1 LQIENCKLTNAKLE
15 QAMALG
21 IHNIGAPE
29 GANRGKKR
37 VGRGP
42 GSGHGK
48 TSTRGHKGQKSRSG
62 YSGRAGF
69 EGGQMP
75 LQRRLPKRGF
85 TNIFKKEWIEVNLA
99 DLDRRFE
106 AADQITPD
114 LMVERGIIKKGKLA
128 RFHGVVILGNG
139 SVGKALNITAH
150 RFSKSAREKIEAAG
164 GAATLVAGLESKSE

>member
-1 LQIENCKLTNAKLE
+1 
-15 QAMALG
+15 MALG

-29 GANRGKKR
+29 GANKNKKR

-62 YSGRAGF
+62 YSGRPGF

-85 TNIFKKEWIEVNLA
+85 TNIFKKEWIEVNLS
-99 DLDRRFE
+99 DLELRFE
-106 AADQITPD
+106 PADNITPE
-114 LMVERGIIKKGKLA
+114 LMAERGMISKGKLT
-128 RFHGVVILGNG
+128 RYHGVVVLGKG
-139 SVGKALNITAH
+139 SVTKALNITAH
-150 RFSKSAREKIEAAG
+150 RFSKGAREKIEAAG
-164 GAATLVAGLESKSE
+164 GAATLVAAPEPKAE

>member
-1 LQIENCKLTNAKLE
+1 
-15 QAMALG
+15 MALG
-21 IHNIGAPE
+21 IHNIGAPK
-29 GANRGKKR
+29 GANKNKKR

-85 TNIFKKEWIEVNLA
+85 TNIFKKQWIEVNLA
-99 DLDRRFE
+99 DLELRF
-106 AADQITPD
+106 AAGDNITPE
-114 LMVERGIIKKGKLA
+114 LMVERGMVSKGKLT
-128 RFHGVVILGNG
+128 RYDGVVVLGKG
-139 SVGKALNITAH
+139 DLKKALNVTAH
-150 RFSKSAREKIEAAG
+150 RFSKGAREKIEAAG
-164 GAATLVAGLESKSE
+164 GAATLVAAPETTAE

>member
-1 LQIENCKLTNAKLE
+1 
-15 QAMALG
+15 MALG
-21 IHNIGAPE
+21 IHNIGAPK
-29 GANRGKKR
+29 GANKNKKR

-85 TNIFKKEWIEVNLA
+85 TNIFKKQWIEVKIS
-99 DLDRRFE
+99 DLDKRF
-106 AADQITPD
+106 DTGDNITPE
-114 LMVERGIIKKGKLA
+114 LMAERGMIKKSHLG
-128 RFHGVVILGNG
+128 RSSGVVILGG
-139 SVGKALNITAH
+139 GEVTKSLNITAH
-150 RFSKSAREKIEAAG
+150 RFSRGAREKIEAAG
-164 GAATLVAGLESKSE
+164 GRASVIGEAQPAE

>member
-1 LQIENCKLTNAKLE
+1 
-15 QAMALG
+15 MALG

-29 GANRGKKR
+29 GANRNKKR

-62 YSGRAGF
+62 YSGRPGF

-85 TNIFKKEWIEVNLA
+85 TNIFKKQWLEVKVS
-99 DLDRRFE
+99 DLEEKFE
-106 AADQITPD
+106 AADAITPE
-114 LMVERGIIKKGKLA
+114 LMVERGIIKKSHLN
-128 RFHGVVILGNG
+128 RFHGVVILGG
-139 SVGKALNITAH
+139 GEVTKALSITAH
-150 RFSKSAREKIEAAG
+150 RFTRGAREKIEAAG
-164 GAATLVAGLESKSE
+164 GTATLVE

>member
-1 LQIENCKLTNAKLE
+1 
-15 QAMALG
+15 MALG

-29 GANRGKKR
+29 GANKGKKR

-106 AADQITPD
+106 SADQITPD
-114 LMVERGIIKKGKLA
+114 LMVERGIVKKGKLA
-128 RFHGVVILGNG
+128 RYHGVVILGNG
-139 SVGKALNITAH
+139 NLGKALNITAH

-164 GAATLVAGLESKSE
+164 GAATLIEKKVSAE

>member
-1 LQIENCKLTNAKLE
+1 
-15 QAMALG
+15 MALG
-21 IHNIGAPE
+21 IHNIGAPK
-29 GANRGKKR
+29 GANKNKKR

-85 TNIFKKEWIEVNLA
+85 TNIFKKQWIEVKIS
-99 DLDRRFE
+99 DLDKRF
-106 AADQITPD
+106 DTGDNITPE
-114 LMVERGIIKKGKLA
+114 LLAERGMIKKSHLGRLI
-128 RFHGVVILGNG
+128 GVVILGG
-139 SVGKALNITAH
+139 GEVTKSLNITAH
-150 RFSKSAREKIEAAG
+150 RFSRGAREKIEAAG
-164 GAATLVAGLESKSE
+164 GRASVIGEVPPAE

>member
-1 LQIENCKLTNAKLE
+1 
-15 QAMALG
+15 MALG

-29 GANRGKKR
+29 GANRNKKR

-62 YSGRAGF
+62 YSGRPGF

-85 TNIFKKEWIEVNLA
+85 TNIFKKQWLEVKLS
-99 DLDRRFE
+99 DLEQRFE
-106 AADQITPD
+106 DAESVTPE
-114 LMVERGIIKKGKLA
+114 LMVERGMIKKSHLN
-128 RFHGVVILGNG
+128 RFHGVVILGG
-139 SVGKALNITAH
+139 GEVTKALKVTAH
-150 RFSKSAREKIEAAG
+150 RFTRGAREKIEAAG
-164 GAATLVAGLESKSE
+164 GTATLAE

>member
-1 LQIENCKLTNAKLE
+1 
-15 QAMALG
+15 MSLG

-29 GANRGKKR
+29 GANKKKKR

-62 YSGRAGF
+62 YSGRPGF

-85 TNIFKKEWIEVNLA
+85 TNIFKKEWIEVRIS
-99 DLDRRFE
+99 DLEKRFE
-106 AADQITPD
+106 AVDSITPD
-114 LMVERGIIKKGKLA
+114 LMVERGMIKKSHLT
-128 RFHGVVILGNG
+128 RFAGVVILGG
-139 SVGKALNITAH
+139 GEVTKALKVTAH
-150 RFSKSAREKIEAAG
+150 RFTRGAREKIEAAG
-164 GAATLVAGLESKSE
+164 GSVTLVESASAAK